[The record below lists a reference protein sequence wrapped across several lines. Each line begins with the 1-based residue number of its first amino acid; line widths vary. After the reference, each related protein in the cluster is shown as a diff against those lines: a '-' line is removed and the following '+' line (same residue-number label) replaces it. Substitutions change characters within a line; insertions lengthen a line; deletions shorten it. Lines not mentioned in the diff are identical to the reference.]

1 MEEWSMK
8 REGGMDFKVGKVV
21 SEWLKACPNSIS
33 KRTQVQVMLA
43 WEPPMNGVFKLNVD
57 GSRKG
62 GIGCIGA
69 GGIIRDSFGDW
80 MGGFAVNLGIGQTLD
95 AELWGLFFGLKLAVA
110 KGVARLS
117 IEMDSMTAVQ
127 LIKQHVPS
135 CHHPCAGVIA
145 SCVALMRKF
154 ESVEL
159 THVYRERNAAADCLA
174 NWSLNMDMGVCYFED
189 APIWISSILI
199 DDMLG
204 AVKPRMFSFS

>member
-1 MEEWSMK
+1 MQ
-8 REGGMDFKVGKVV
+8 
-21 SEWLKACPNSIS
+21 I
-33 KRTQVQVMLA
+33 MLA

-69 GGIIRDSFGDW
+69 GGIICDSFGDW

-95 AELWGLFFGLKLAVA
+95 AELWGLFFGLKLAAA

-135 CHHPCAGVIA
+135 CLHPCTGVIA
-145 SCVALMRKF
+145 SCVALMSKF
-154 ESVEL
+154 EFVEL
-159 THVYRERNAAADCLA
+159 THVYRERNAATDCLA
-174 NWSLNMDMGVCYFED
+174 NWSLNMDLGGCFFYE
-189 APIWISSILI
+189 APAWISSILI
-199 DDMLG
+199 DDLLG
-204 AVKPRMFSFS
+204 AVKPRMIRVG